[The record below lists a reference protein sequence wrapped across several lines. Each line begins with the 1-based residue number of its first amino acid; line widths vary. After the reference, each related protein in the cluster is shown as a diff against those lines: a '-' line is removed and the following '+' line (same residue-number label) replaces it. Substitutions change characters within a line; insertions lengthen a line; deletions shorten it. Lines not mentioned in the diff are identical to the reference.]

1 MDNKLDN
8 NAPGSYPGQPGA
20 PGIVTPRPQQPSQQP
35 QHQPQQ
41 QQQERPSQQQ
51 SSETQKSEPQP
62 VPKQQS
68 LQPQA
73 QPLQPEPQ
81 AAPIYSPEYVPA
93 KRRNAA
99 AVWIIVGIV
108 AALLIAAGAW
118 WYFSTYAPDKEKEAT
133 PDATETQTLAATPS
147 NPKGIDLIHREGS
160 PLAHSAMATDG
171 LSEAED
177 SDVAAAYDESQII
190 DRVLSYSGIIYPGG
204 KASLSLTLFRNSRIE
219 GTLVKKDGKTFELS
233 GSYEITDEEN
243 PRITLSFLALPA
255 DGSGSHDYSESWK
268 GTSSAIADDLSHS
281 LTFKEIY
288 TSKGDAYTANFSYSK

>member
-1 MDNKLDN
+1 MDNKFDN
-8 NAPGSYPGQPGA
+8 NSQGNYPGQPGA

-35 QHQPQQ
+35 QQERPLQQPQQ
-41 QQQERPSQQQ
+41 PQQPQLR
-51 SSETQKSEPQP
+51 PQP
-62 VPKQQS
+62 S
-68 LQPQA
+68 
-73 QPLQPEPQ
+73 EPQ

-93 KRRNAA
+93 KRSNAA
-99 AVWIIVGIV
+99 ALWIIVGIV

-118 WYFSTYAPDKEKEAT
+118 WYFSTYAPDKEKAAT

>member
-1 MDNKLDN
+1 MDKKLDN
-8 NAPGSYPGQPGA
+8 NAPGTYPGQPGA
-20 PGIVTPRPQQPSQQP
+20 PCIVTPRPQQPSQQQ

-51 SSETQKSEPQP
+51 SSETQKSELQP
-62 VPKQQS
+62 IPKQQS

-99 AVWIIVGIV
+99 AVWIIGGIV

-118 WYFSTYAPDKEKEAT
+118 WYFSSYAPDKGKETT
-133 PDATETQTLAATPS
+133 PAATETQHLAATPS
-147 NPKGIDLIHREGS
+147 NPKGIDLINREGS
-160 PLAHSAMATDG
+160 PVAHSAVTTDG
-171 LSEAED
+171 ISEAED

-243 PRITLSFLALPA
+243 PRITLRFLALPA
-255 DGSGSHDYSESWK
+255 DSSGSHDYSESWK

-288 TSKGDAYTANFSYSK
+288 TSKGDAYTANFNYSK

>member
-1 MDNKLDN
+1 M
-8 NAPGSYPGQPGA
+8 
-20 PGIVTPRPQQPSQQP
+20 
-35 QHQPQQ
+35 
-41 QQQERPSQQQ
+41 
-51 SSETQKSEPQP
+51 
-62 VPKQQS
+62 
-68 LQPQA
+68 
-73 QPLQPEPQ
+73 
-81 AAPIYSPEYVPA
+81 
-93 KRRNAA
+93 
-99 AVWIIVGIV
+99 
-108 AALLIAAGAW
+108 AALLITAGAW
-118 WYFSTYAPDKEKEAT
+118 WYFSTYAPDKEKEVT

-281 LTFKEIY
+281 LNFKEIY

>member
-1 MDNKLDN
+1 MDNKFDN
-8 NAPGSYPGQPGA
+8 NSQGNYPGQPGA

-35 QHQPQQ
+35 QQQPQQ
-41 QQQERPSQQQ
+41 QQQERPLQQQ
-51 SSETQKSEPQP
+51 HKPQIPEPQP
-62 VPKQQS
+62 APRPQQPHRS
-68 LQPQA
+68 
-73 QPLQPEPQ
+73 EPQ
-81 AAPIYSPEYVPA
+81 AAPIYSPEPEYVPA
-93 KRRNAA
+93 KRSNAA
-99 AVWIIVGIV
+99 ALWIIVGIV

-118 WYFSTYAPDKEKEAT
+118 WYFSTYAPDKEKEVT

>member
-8 NAPGSYPGQPGA
+8 NAPGTYPGQPGA

-35 QHQPQQ
+35 QQ
-41 QQQERPSQQQ
+41 QQQERPLQQQ
-51 SSETQKSEPQP
+51 HKPQIPEPQP
-62 VPKQQS
+62 APKPQQ
-68 LQPQA
+68 PHRY
-73 QPLQPEPQ
+73 EPQ
-81 AAPIYSPEYVPA
+81 PAPIYSPEPEYVPT
-93 KRRNAA
+93 KRSNAA
-99 AVWIIVGIV
+99 ALWIIVGIV

>member
-1 MDNKLDN
+1 MDNKFDN
-8 NAPGSYPGQPGA
+8 NSQGSYPGQPGA

-35 QHQPQQ
+35 QQ
-41 QQQERPSQQQ
+41 QQQEQPLQQQ
-51 SSETQKSEPQP
+51 HKPQIPEPQP
-62 VPKQQS
+62 APRPQQPHRS
-68 LQPQA
+68 
-73 QPLQPEPQ
+73 EPQ

-93 KRRNAA
+93 KRSNAA
-99 AVWIIVGIV
+99 ALWIIVGIV

>member
-1 MDNKLDN
+1 MDNKFDN
-8 NAPGSYPGQPGA
+8 NSQGNYPGQPGA

-35 QHQPQQ
+35 QQERPLQQPQQ
-41 QQQERPSQQQ
+41 PQQPQLR
-51 SSETQKSEPQP
+51 PQP
-62 VPKQQS
+62 S
-68 LQPQA
+68 
-73 QPLQPEPQ
+73 EPQ

-93 KRRNAA
+93 KRSNAA
-99 AVWIIVGIV
+99 ALWIIVGIV

-118 WYFSTYAPDKEKEAT
+118 WYFSTYAPDKEKEVT

-268 GTSSAIADDLSHS
+268 GTSSAIADDLRHS

>member
-35 QHQPQQ
+35 QQQ
-41 QQQERPSQQQ
+41 QHKPQIP
-51 SSETQKSEPQP
+51 EPQP
-62 VPKQQS
+62 APRPQQ
-68 LQPQA
+68 PHRF
-73 QPLQPEPQ
+73 EPQ
-81 AAPIYSPEYVPA
+81 AAPIYSPEPEYVPA
-93 KRRNAA
+93 KRSNAA
-99 AVWIIVGIV
+99 ALWIIVGIV

-268 GTSSAIADDLSHS
+268 GTSSAIADDLRHS

>member
-1 MDNKLDN
+1 MDNKFDN
-8 NAPGSYPGQPGA
+8 NSQGSYPGQPGA

-35 QHQPQQ
+35 QQ
-41 QQQERPSQQQ
+41 QQQERPLQQQ
-51 SSETQKSEPQP
+51 HKPQIPEPQP
-62 VPKQQS
+62 APRSQQPHRS
-68 LQPQA
+68 
-73 QPLQPEPQ
+73 EPQ
-81 AAPIYSPEYVPA
+81 AAPIYFPEYVPA
-93 KRRNAA
+93 KRSNAA
-99 AVWIIVGIV
+99 ALWIIVGIV

-171 LSEAED
+171 LSETED

-281 LTFKEIY
+281 LNFKEIY

>member
-1 MDNKLDN
+1 
-8 NAPGSYPGQPGA
+8 
-20 PGIVTPRPQQPSQQP
+20 
-35 QHQPQQ
+35 
-41 QQQERPSQQQ
+41 
-51 SSETQKSEPQP
+51 
-62 VPKQQS
+62 
-68 LQPQA
+68 
-73 QPLQPEPQ
+73 
-81 AAPIYSPEYVPA
+81 
-93 KRRNAA
+93 
-99 AVWIIVGIV
+99 
-108 AALLIAAGAW
+108 
-118 WYFSTYAPDKEKEAT
+118 
-133 PDATETQTLAATPS
+133 
-147 NPKGIDLIHREGS
+147 
-160 PLAHSAMATDG
+160 MATDG

>member
-1 MDNKLDN
+1 
-8 NAPGSYPGQPGA
+8 
-20 PGIVTPRPQQPSQQP
+20 
-35 QHQPQQ
+35 
-41 QQQERPSQQQ
+41 
-51 SSETQKSEPQP
+51 
-62 VPKQQS
+62 
-68 LQPQA
+68 
-73 QPLQPEPQ
+73 
-81 AAPIYSPEYVPA
+81 
-93 KRRNAA
+93 
-99 AVWIIVGIV
+99 
-108 AALLIAAGAW
+108 
-118 WYFSTYAPDKEKEAT
+118 
-133 PDATETQTLAATPS
+133 
-147 NPKGIDLIHREGS
+147 
-160 PLAHSAMATDG
+160 MATDG

-281 LTFKEIY
+281 LNFKEIY

>member
-1 MDNKLDN
+1 MDNKFDN
-8 NAPGSYPGQPGA
+8 NSQGSYPGQPGA

-35 QHQPQQ
+35 QQQQQ
-41 QQQERPSQQQ
+41 QQQERPLQQQ
-51 SSETQKSEPQP
+51 HKPQIPEPQP
-62 VPKQQS
+62 APRSQQPHRS
-68 LQPQA
+68 
-73 QPLQPEPQ
+73 EPQ

-93 KRRNAA
+93 KRSNAA
-99 AVWIIVGIV
+99 ALWIIVGFV

-118 WYFSTYAPDKEKEAT
+118 WYFSTYAPDKEKEVT

-268 GTSSAIADDLSHS
+268 GTSSAIADDLRHS

>member
-1 MDNKLDN
+1 MDNKFDN
-8 NAPGSYPGQPGA
+8 NSQGSYPGQPGA

-35 QHQPQQ
+35 QQ
-41 QQQERPSQQQ
+41 QQQERPLQQQ
-51 SSETQKSEPQP
+51 HKPQIPEPQP
-62 VPKQQS
+62 APRSQQPHRS
-68 LQPQA
+68 
-73 QPLQPEPQ
+73 EPQ
-81 AAPIYSPEYVPA
+81 AAPIYFPEYVPA
-93 KRRNAA
+93 KRSNAA
-99 AVWIIVGIV
+99 ALWIIVGIV

-118 WYFSTYAPDKEKEAT
+118 WYFSTYAPDKEKAAT

-268 GTSSAIADDLSHS
+268 GTSSAIADDLRHS

>member
-35 QHQPQQ
+35 SQQPQQ
-41 QQQERPSQQQ
+41 QQQERPLQQQ
-51 SSETQKSEPQP
+51 HKPQIPEPQP
-62 VPKQQS
+62 APRPQQPHRS
-68 LQPQA
+68 
-73 QPLQPEPQ
+73 EPQ
-81 AAPIYSPEYVPA
+81 AAPIYFPEYVPA
-93 KRRNAA
+93 KRSNAA
-99 AVWIIVGIV
+99 ALWIIVGIV

-268 GTSSAIADDLSHS
+268 GTSSAIADDLRHS

>member
-1 MDNKLDN
+1 MDKKLDN
-8 NAPGSYPGQPGA
+8 NAPGSYSGQPGA

-35 QHQPQQ
+35 QQ
-41 QQQERPSQQQ
+41 QQQERPLQQQ
-51 SSETQKSEPQP
+51 HKPQIPEPQP
-62 VPKQQS
+62 APRPQQPHRS
-68 LQPQA
+68 
-73 QPLQPEPQ
+73 EPQ
-81 AAPIYSPEYVPA
+81 AAPIYSPEPEYVPP
-93 KRRNAA
+93 KRSNAA
-99 AVWIIVGIV
+99 ALWIIVGIV

-118 WYFSTYAPDKEKEAT
+118 WFFSTYAPDKEKEAT

-288 TSKGDAYTANFSYSK
+288 TSNGDAYTANFNYSK

>member
-8 NAPGSYPGQPGA
+8 NAPGTYPGQPGA
-20 PGIVTPRPQQPSQQP
+20 PGIVTPRPQQPSQQ
-35 QHQPQQ
+35 QQQQQQ
-41 QQQERPSQQQ
+41 QQQEQPSQQQ
-51 SSETQKSEPQP
+51 LSESQKLEPQP
-62 VPKQQS
+62 VPRQQS

-99 AVWIIVGIV
+99 AVWIIGGIV

-118 WYFSTYAPDKEKEAT
+118 WYFSSYAPDKEKETT
-133 PDATETQTLAATPS
+133 PAATETQHLAATPS
-147 NPKGIDLIHREGS
+147 NPKGIDLINREGS
-160 PLAHSAMATDG
+160 PVAHSAVPTDG
-171 LSEAED
+171 ISEAED

-243 PRITLSFLALPA
+243 PRITLRFLALPA
-255 DGSGSHDYSESWK
+255 DSSGSHDYSESWK

>member
-8 NAPGSYPGQPGA
+8 NAPGTYPGQPGA

-51 SSETQKSEPQP
+51 SPETQKPEPQP

-81 AAPIYSPEYVPA
+81 AAPIYSPEYVPT
-93 KRRNAA
+93 KRSNAA
-99 AVWIIVGIV
+99 ALWIIVGIV

>member
-1 MDNKLDN
+1 MDNKFDN
-8 NAPGSYPGQPGA
+8 NSQGNYPGQPGA

-35 QHQPQQ
+35 QQERPLQQPQQ
-41 QQQERPSQQQ
+41 PQIP
-51 SSETQKSEPQP
+51 EPQP
-62 VPKQQS
+62 APRSQQPHRS
-68 LQPQA
+68 
-73 QPLQPEPQ
+73 EPQ
-81 AAPIYSPEYVPA
+81 AAPIYFPEYVPA
-93 KRRNAA
+93 KRSNAA
-99 AVWIIVGIV
+99 ALWIIVGIV

-118 WYFSTYAPDKEKEAT
+118 WYFSTYAPDKEKAAT

-268 GTSSAIADDLSHS
+268 GTSSAIADDLRHS